1 MTPHAWQDAHDPDAL
16 ISWTVRGAFARIAG
30 SVVLAVAWL
39 SATLVYLAF
48 FAHGWNFWQETVV
61 GIVSVLTL
69 LAGLVLLWVSFGFR
83 LARRWVDW

>member
-1 MTPHAWQDAHDPDAL
+1 MTPHDWHDPNEPDAL
-16 ISWTVRGAFARIAG
+16 IPWTVRGAFRRIAA
-30 SVVLAVAWL
+30 SVVLAAAWL

-61 GIVSVLTL
+61 AIVSLLTL
-69 LAGLVLLWVSFGFR
+69 FAALVLLWVSFGFR